1 MIAKDIRVNG
11 EFYVAPTY
19 NEAIADGAKVRT
31 QLCKT
36 MYGLGVPADLEY
48 FIANYKTLSRKTA

>member
-1 MIAKDIRVNG
+1 M
-11 EFYVAPTY
+11 FPTLDVLIPVY
-19 NEAIADGAKVRT
+19 NEAIAEGAQVRT

-48 FIANYKTLSRKTA
+48 FIAHYKAAAKIPS